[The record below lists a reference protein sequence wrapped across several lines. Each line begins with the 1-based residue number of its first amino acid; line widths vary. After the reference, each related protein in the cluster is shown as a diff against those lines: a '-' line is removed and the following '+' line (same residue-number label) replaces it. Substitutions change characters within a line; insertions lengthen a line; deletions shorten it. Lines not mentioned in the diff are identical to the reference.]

1 MNISDI
7 LYGEHTVD
15 EPVVADLLASPAV
28 VRLGGVDQGG
38 YMRVHF
44 AGAEHT
50 RLEHSIGVFLL
61 LRSFGASLEEQVA
74 GLLHDVSHTV
84 FSHCADYAFAEGSE
98 KRQDFQDN
106 NHRGYILESDIPT
119 ILARHGF
126 DVERILDESNFPLL
140 ETELPDICA
149 DRIDYMLRMAVLGK
163 AATVD
168 EARQLLKALTVKDNA
183 WIFDSRE
190 IARRFAELFAF
201 VNHTH
206 MSGFISAVMLRTV
219 GDALARA
226 VALGAVTRQNLFSTD
241 DHVLA
246 LMREAAQQDKAMDM
260 LWRRMNREVPVLP
273 DFSAHPEVTANLK
286 SRMVD
291 PLFIDAGGRAARL
304 SSIDPE
310 WGARVA
316 RESSPKTYGLRFP

>member
-7 LYGEHTVD
+7 LYGEHAVD

-84 FSHCADYAFAEGSE
+84 FSHCVDYAFAEGSE

-106 NHRGYILESDIPT
+106 NHRGYVLESDIPT

-140 ETELPDICA
+140 ETELPEICA

-168 EARQLLKALTVKDNA
+168 EARQLLKALTVSDNT

-190 IARRFAELFAF
+190 NARRFAELFAF

>member
-84 FSHCADYAFAEGSE
+84 FSHCADYAFAKGSE

-106 NHRGYILESDIPT
+106 NHRGYVLESDIPV

-126 DVERILDESNFPLL
+126 DVERILDERIFPLL

-168 EARQLLKALTVKDNA
+168 EARQLLKTLAVSDQA
-183 WIFDSRE
+183 WIFNGHE
-190 IARRFAELFAF
+190 NARRFAELFAF

-226 VALGAVTRQNLFSTD
+226 VDLGVVSRQDLFSTD
-241 DHVLA
+241 DYVLS
-246 LMREAAQQDKAMDM
+246 LMRDAARQDETMNM

-273 DFSAHPEVTANLK
+273 DFSQCPETTAYLK

-291 PLFIDAGGRAARL
+291 PLFKNAGGRAARL
-304 SSIDPE
+304 SSIEPE
-310 WGARVA
+310 WGQRVA
-316 RESSPKTYGLRFP
+316 RESKPKIYGLRFP